1 MAKEEKKMK
10 KMWKKLMAVTAVM
23 AMTGCMAACGSS
35 APAASE
41 APAAEE
47 TAAVET
53 EAGESTAAEEASVE
67 TNAAAAEA
75 GEKLVL
81 GTSADYPP
89 FEFIILDDDGNQ
101 QYVGIDIS
109 VAKKLAEDMGRE
121 LEVVNMSFDNLML
134 SLQKG
139 EIDMVIAAV
148 EVSEERAKVADFS
161 DPYYTDYPPMILI
174 KEDKKDEY
182 TSFEALA
189 GKTVGAQTGTT
200 KAAIVTDDMPDS
212 TLLALSSVMDLVNN
226 LEYDKCDAIVL
237 DGAVA
242 MQYADA
248 NDSMVIADISLG
260 EAAPY
265 VVAVQKGDPDGLLES
280 FNTTIASVVSDG
292 TVEKWIEE
300 ADAISDQ
307 AVE

>member
-1 MAKEEKKMK
+1 MK
-10 KMWKKLMAVTAVM
+10 KVWKKLVAAATVM
-23 AMTGCMAACGSS
+23 AMVGCMAACGSET
-35 APAASE
+35 PAASE

-47 TAAVET
+47 TTAAAT
-53 EAGESTAAEEASVE
+53 EAEESTAASVEAQEEAVV
-67 TNAAAAEA
+67 T

-89 FEFIILDDDGNQ
+89 FEFIILDEDGNQ

-148 EVSEERAKVADFS
+148 EASEERANVADFT

-174 KEDKKDEY
+174 KADKQEEY
-182 TSFEALA
+182 NSLEALA

-200 KAAIVTDDMPDS
+200 KAAIVTDEMPDS
-212 TLLALSSVMDLVNN
+212 SLLALSSVMDLVNN
-226 LEYDKCDAIVL
+226 LEYDKCDAIIL

-248 NDSMVIADISLG
+248 NDDMVVADISLG

-265 VVAVQKGDPDGLLES
+265 VVSVQKGDPKGLLES
-280 FNTTIASVVSDG
+280 FNATIAAITSDG
-292 TVEKWIEE
+292 SIEKWIEE
-300 ADAISDQ
+300 ADAISDE
-307 AVE
+307 AIE